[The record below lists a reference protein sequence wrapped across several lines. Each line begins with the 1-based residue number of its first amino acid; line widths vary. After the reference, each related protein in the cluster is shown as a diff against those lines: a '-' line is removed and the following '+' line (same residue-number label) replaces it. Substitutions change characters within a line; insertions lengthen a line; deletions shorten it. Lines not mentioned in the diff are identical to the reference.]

1 MELRSL
7 FHLNHS
13 VGTPIQ
19 FSKQNRCSKMIIH
32 TRRKNAS
39 VIFTISVK
47 VVLLSITL
55 PLRKIA
61 LKTGKEGGIIKKKF
75 CLGERGK

>member
-19 FSKQNRCSKMIIH
+19 FLKQNKCSNLIIH
-32 TRRKNAS
+32 TRRKIAS
-39 VIFTISVK
+39 AIFTIFVK

-55 PLRKIA
+55 TEKDGLFRA
-61 LKTGKEGGIIKKKF
+61 HE
-75 CLGERGK
+75 